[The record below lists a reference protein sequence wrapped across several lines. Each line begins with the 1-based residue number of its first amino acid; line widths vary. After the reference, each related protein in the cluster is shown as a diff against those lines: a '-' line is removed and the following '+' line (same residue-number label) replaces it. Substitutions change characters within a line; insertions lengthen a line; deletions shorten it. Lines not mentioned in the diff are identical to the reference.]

1 VKALCFMGFARN
13 MTQKVKAIG
22 FVNHVA
28 KIVFFIKNLT
38 IGNLLGTLFVYI
50 SIEIDRIEVDI

>member
-1 VKALCFMGFARN
+1 MGFARN